1 MTGLLVRL
9 FVKNS
14 GNTTDPEVRR
24 SYGKLAGG
32 VGLVTNLL
40 LSLAKLIFGT
50 TAASIAII
58 ADGINNLT
66 DAASSV
72 VALIG
77 FKLAAK
83 SEDKEHPYGH
93 GRYEYIAGMAVSIL
107 IIIAGAQLLKSSVEK
122 IFKQESLTVGNVT
135 IVILIAA
142 ILIKVWLTLFNTNI
156 SRSIN
161 SAALKATGTDSRNDV
176 ITTAVVLAGI
186 IINKLWNINIDGYL
200 GCAVAVFI
208 IWSGIQL
215 IRETSDP
222 LLGKAPDPILVN
234 EISSRLN
241 EADGIL
247 GIHDLEVHDY
257 GPGRIFAS
265 VHAEV
270 DASSSMLEVHDMID
284 NQEWTI
290 AKELG
295 INITIH
301 MDPVSLNDPVTDR
314 LKKFVS
320 ELIQDIDG
328 IDSFHDLR
336 VVPGPTHTNV
346 VFDLVILPDCK
357 LSHQEITI
365 IVQNAFDK
373 SFPEYYTVINFDSAY
388 TFL

>member
-83 SEDKEHPYGH
+83 PEDKEHPYGH

-215 IRETSDP
+215 IRETS
-222 LLGKAPDPILVN
+222 APAWK
-234 EISSRLN
+234 STRS
-241 EADGIL
+241 
-247 GIHDLEVHDY
+247 Y
-257 GPGRIFAS
+257 PG
-265 VHAEV
+265 
-270 DASSSMLEVHDMID
+270 
-284 NQEWTI
+284 
-290 AKELG
+290 
-295 INITIH
+295 
-301 MDPVSLNDPVTDR
+301 
-314 LKKFVS
+314 
-320 ELIQDIDG
+320 
-328 IDSFHDLR
+328 
-336 VVPGPTHTNV
+336 
-346 VFDLVILPDCK
+346 
-357 LSHQEITI
+357 
-365 IVQNAFDK
+365 
-373 SFPEYYTVINFDSAY
+373 
-388 TFL
+388 